1 MSLLNDEDAVSEVT
15 IKSHSFQNWNNF
27 AITNTP
33 AGNRPEN
40 DDWVTTYMDL
50 ITLLLTLFIVLLA
63 YSSQSEEASF
73 SETTKVISETVQGQI
88 KSKPNNESRVDQ
100 DAFGDLLINRLSS
113 SKIPAEI
120 LSFKRSGDDIE
131 IQLNSE
137 ILFESGDA
145 TLASE
150 SLIQLKALFDVLAN
164 QRYFISIEGH
174 TDNVPIN
181 TTRYPSNWELSSARA
196 SSVARFLI
204 EQGISDSRVRVIG
217 YADSRPIGSN
227 FSESGRKLNRR
238 VTLVVSQS
246 DHAKP

>member
-1 MSLLNDEDAVSEVT
+1 MSVINDEDAVPEVS
-15 IKSHSFQNWNNF
+15 IKSHNFQSSNIF
-27 AITNTP
+27 GSSNTP
-33 AGNRPEN
+33 ASSKPEN

-88 KSKPNNESRVDQ
+88 KSKPNNESRVNQ
-100 DAFGDLLINRLSS
+100 EAFGDLLINRLSS

-150 SLIQLKALFDVLAN
+150 SLKQLQVLSDVLAE

-181 TTRYPSNWELSSARA
+181 TSRYPSNWELSSARA

-204 EQGISDSRVRVIG
+204 EQGLNDSRLRVIG

-227 FSESGRKLNRR
+227 FSETGRKLNRR
-238 VTLVVSQS
+238 VTLVVSEA
-246 DHAKP
+246 D